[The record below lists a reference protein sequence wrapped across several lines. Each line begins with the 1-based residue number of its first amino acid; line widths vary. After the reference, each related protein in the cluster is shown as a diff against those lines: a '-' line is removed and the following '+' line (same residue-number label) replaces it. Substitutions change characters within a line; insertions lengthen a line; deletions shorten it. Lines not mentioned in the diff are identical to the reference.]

1 MDLRLALYDTAA
13 RHQLDAA
20 DTARLELS
28 AGLAAPPTHLLR
40 KTVLT
45 LAALAASLIGLG
57 LVFWVAAHWDTL
69 GRLGRFALLQGTVLV
84 MVVGAWARP
93 AARGPLSLLALLA
106 TGALF
111 AYFGQTYQTGAD
123 AWQLF
128 ALWAALTLPL
138 ALGQRSDLLWAP
150 WALLAMTAVALWVQT
165 YTGHSWRAAPHD
177 LAAHAVGWVLALAVV
192 LLLSPPLQRHTS
204 AGEWALRTA
213 LSLAVVMISSSA
225 LGGLFQSSVAGHYGL
240 GLLVLAVLAALLSRP
255 AGFDIFGLSAVA
267 LGLNALL
274 FGGLAR
280 LLFDNSGDDP
290 IGRLLL
296 LGVAAAAML
305 GGTVALIL
313 RLSRE
318 RAAAAVEGGAS

>member
-1 MDLRLALYDTAA
+1 
-13 RHQLDAA
+13 
-20 DTARLELS
+20 
-28 AGLAAPPTHLLR
+28 
-40 KTVLT
+40 
-45 LAALAASLIGLG
+45 
-57 LVFWVAAHWDTL
+57 
-69 GRLGRFALLQGTVLV
+69 
-84 MVVGAWARP
+84 
-93 AARGPLSLLALLA
+93 
-106 TGALF
+106 
-111 AYFGQTYQTGAD
+111 
-123 AWQLF
+123 
-128 ALWAALTLPL
+128 
-138 ALGQRSDLLWAP
+138 
-150 WALLAMTAVALWVQT
+150 
-165 YTGHSWRAAPHD
+165 
-177 LAAHAVGWVLALAVV
+177 
-192 LLLSPPLQRHTS
+192 RHTS